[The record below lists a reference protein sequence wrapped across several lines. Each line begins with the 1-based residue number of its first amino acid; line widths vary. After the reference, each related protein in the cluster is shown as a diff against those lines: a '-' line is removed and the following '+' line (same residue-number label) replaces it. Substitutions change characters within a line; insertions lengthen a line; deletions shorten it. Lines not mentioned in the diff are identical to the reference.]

1 MILRIENVSFA
12 YPSTPVLDGITLH
25 VSRGEVIA
33 VVGKNGAGKSTLLK
47 CINHIIKP
55 SAGAI
60 YVNELDIEKVAFLE
74 RARTIGYLSQK
85 SEQVFP
91 MTVFEVVL
99 MGRYPYS
106 PYRFSRHDEEIVARI
121 LAQME
126 LGGLANRTFDRL
138 SGGEQQQVLIARALA
153 QEADVLLFDEP
164 TNNLDMRHQLE
175 IMQLIR
181 KVTKEE
187 GKIALIAIHDLNLGA
202 SFADRVIIIYQN
214 KIFSAGTPSE
224 VFTEESLSQVF
235 GVTVKIY
242 NHNGI
247 PHIVPVEP
255 VSSLTGNS
263 E

>member
-1 MILRIENVSFA
+1 MILRIENISFS

-25 VSRGEVIA
+25 VSQGEVVA

-55 SAGAI
+55 AAGGI
-60 YVNELDIEKVAFLE
+60 YVNELDIEKVACLE
-74 RARTIGYLSQK
+74 RARKIGYLSQK
-85 SEQVFP
+85 SEHVFP

-106 PYRFSRHDEEIVARI
+106 PFRFTRHDEEIVAGI

-126 LGGLANRTFDRL
+126 LGNLANRTFDRL

-164 TNNLDMRHQLE
+164 TNNLDLRHQLE

-181 KVTKEE
+181 RVAKEE
-187 GKIALIAIHDLNLGA
+187 GKTSLIAIHDLNLAA
-202 SFADRVIIIYQN
+202 SFADRVIIIHQN
-214 KIFSAGTPSE
+214 KIFSAGTPAE
-224 VFTEESLSQVF
+224 VLTEGSLSHVF
-235 GVTVKIY
+235 GVAVKIY

-247 PHIVPVEP
+247 PHIVLMAP
-255 VSSLTGNS
+255 VS
-263 E
+263 

>member
-1 MILRIENVSFA
+1 MILRIENILFS
-12 YPSTPVLDGITLH
+12 YPSTPVLKGITLH

-55 SAGAI
+55 SAGVI
-60 YVNELDIEKVAFLE
+60 YVNELDIEKVTCLE
-74 RARTIGYLSQK
+74 RARKIGYLSQK
-85 SEQVFP
+85 SEHVFP

-106 PYRFSRHDEEIVARI
+106 PFRFTRHDEKIVAGI
-121 LAQME
+121 LAQMNI
-126 LGGLANRTFDRL
+126 GGLSNRTFDRL

-164 TNNLDMRHQLE
+164 TNNLDLRHQLE

-181 KVTKEE
+181 RVAKEE
-187 GKIALIAIHDLNLGA
+187 GKTSIIAIHDLNLAA
-202 SFADRVIIIYQN
+202 SFADRVIIIHHN
-214 KIFSAGTPSE
+214 KIFSAGKPTE
-224 VFTEESLSQVF
+224 VLTVESLLHVF

-247 PHIVPVEP
+247 PHIVLVAP
-255 VSSLTGNS
+255 VS
-263 E
+263 

>member
-1 MILRIENVSFA
+1 MILRIENVSFS
-12 YPSTPVLDGITLH
+12 YPSTPVLEGITLH
-25 VSRGEVIA
+25 VSPGEVVA

-55 SAGAI
+55 SDGVI
-60 YVNELDIEKVAFLE
+60 YVNELDIEKAALLE

-106 PYRFSRHDEEIVARI
+106 PYRFTRYDEEIAARI

-126 LGGLANRTFDRL
+126 LGSLASRTFDRL

-164 TNNLDMRHQLE
+164 TNNLDLRHQLE
-175 IMQLIR
+175 IMQRIR
-181 KVTKEE
+181 WIAKEE
-187 GKIALIAIHDLNLGA
+187 GKTALIAIHDLNLAA
-202 SFADRVIIIYQN
+202 SFADRVVMIHQN
-214 KIFSAGTPSE
+214 RIFSMGKPAA
-224 VFTEESLSQVF
+224 VLTEESLSLVF
-235 GVTVKIY
+235 GVAVKIY
-242 NHNGI
+242 HHNGI
-247 PHIVPVEP
+247 PHIVLVAPVC
-255 VSSLTGNS
+255 
-263 E
+263 